1 MAAEHHTGDRTMRGN
16 ETERFVMAMSEMLSV
31 RGLPRLS
38 EDERFVLEGAFDD
51 AVNAKVEAFW
61 NEQHRTRD

>member
-1 MAAEHHTGDRTMRGN
+1 MRGN
-16 ETERFVMAMSEMLSV
+16 ETETFVKLVSAVLVS
-31 RGLPRLS
+31 RGVWPLT
-38 EDERFVLEGAFDD
+38 EDEQVAFGDAFDD